1 MGFLSMQV
9 ATEPTVG
16 RDRKFAY
23 EQEVSLIAPGNS
35 DWILIPEDI
44 TSVAV
49 TLFVTDCE
57 ATVEATTDSIRA
69 VIADTAEGLE
79 WDLGR
84 VRGSVQNRACPV
96 TAVRMVITDD
106 LSNDPISARLSVRTQ

>member
-9 ATEPTVG
+9 VTEPSVG

-23 EQEVSLIAPGNS
+23 EQEVSLASVGNS
-35 DWILIPEDI
+35 DWILMPEDVS
-44 TSVAV
+44 SVAV
-49 TLFVTDCE
+49 TLFVSDCE
-57 ATVEATTDSIRA
+57 ATVEATTDA
-69 VIADTAEGLE
+69 IADVLDDTAEGLE

-96 TAVRMVITDD
+96 TAVRMIITDD
-106 LSNDPISARLSVRTQ
+106 LDNDPFSARLSVRTQ